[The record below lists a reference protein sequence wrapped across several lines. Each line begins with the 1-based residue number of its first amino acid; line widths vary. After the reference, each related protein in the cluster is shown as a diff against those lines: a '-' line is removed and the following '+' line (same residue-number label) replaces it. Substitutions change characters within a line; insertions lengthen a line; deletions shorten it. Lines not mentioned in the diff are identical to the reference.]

1 MGNNSTVS
9 SSSDNVTLLLGNGL
23 GGFTVGPSFA
33 VGRSPQDIVSG
44 NLDSNTRADL
54 VVTNSLSSSVSVLLG
69 DGSANFSVTSF
80 EVHSNQ
86 DNSPRDIEI
95 GDFNNDFIMDIAIT
109 SGRGTLSDEL
119 ILLLGN
125 QGLGFISTESI
136 SISLSTLGLATGD
149 LNGDNHQD
157 LVMPNL
163 QSVTVLLGNG
173 TGLFTTSRFQI
184 LDQFLLLNPEVG
196 DLNGDRALD
205 IVVMALANEGDS
217 DGDSLFV
224 LLDTGSGDFNVLSP
238 IPLNV
243 QFGIQ
248 ADNSREFGQSDTIDI
263 GDFNNDGQMDIVT
276 ANKGSGNISL
286 LLGRRP

>member
-1 MGNNSTVS
+1 
-9 SSSDNVTLLLGNGL
+9 
-23 GGFTVGPSFA
+23 
-33 VGRSPQDIVSG
+33 
-44 NLDSNTRADL
+44 
-54 VVTNSLSSSVSVLLG
+54 
-69 DGSANFSVTSF
+69 
-80 EVHSNQ
+80 
-86 DNSPRDIEI
+86 
-95 GDFNNDFIMDIAIT
+95 MDIAIT
-109 SGRGTLSDEL
+109 SGRGTLPDEL

-149 LNGDNHQD
+149 LNGDNRQD

-184 LDQFLLLNPEVG
+184 LDQFLLLNPEAG

-224 LLDTGSGDFNVLSP
+224 LLGTGSGDFNVLSP
-238 IPLNV
+238 IPLNM